1 MRNLSS
7 LRLSHLVQK
16 QSKEVYMNYK
26 LSDLDREYSL
36 DYCVYNQDQSLDFS
50 YKGKKGHYEIGWK
63 NCTHKGVLTIDGTNY
78 ILHKDRYFSFNNVFT
93 TDDLPMLIAIA
104 NGSVLREFPFQL
116 DSGDIVVLRLS
127 GDWLFDLGES
137 VLASDK
143 DTNMFYVKCGV
154 LYVDNKPVD
163 AYAISKFYETDNN
176 VYTYGLQDSHTELCI
191 SLRFRAG
198 CKFEYLQEFLA
209 RLPIKSGSYCIN
221 VCNRYGYIDSGLD
234 YITDSIKEVNATPLS
249 KIANYRLPETVQ
261 GSVIPVKF
269 EVKSF

>member
-1 MRNLSS
+1 M
-7 LRLSHLVQK
+7 
-16 QSKEVYMNYK
+16 EVYK
-26 LSDLDREYSL
+26 LPDLHVEYSL
-36 DYCVYNQDQSLDFS
+36 DYCTKNQDNTIDFS
-50 YKGKKGHYEIGWK
+50 YKGTEGHYDRKYIDGMSR
-63 NCTHKGVLTIDGTNY
+63 GVLTFKNIDY
-78 ILHKDRYFSFNNVFT
+78 VFDKERYST
-93 TDDLPMLIAIA
+93 TDNAFTREDLPMLMALA
-104 NGSVLREFPFQL
+104 RESFLMEFPFKL
-116 DSGDIVVLRLS
+116 DSGDIVTLKLPE
-127 GDWLFDLGES
+127 DWLFDLGES

-163 AYAISKFYETDNN
+163 AHAISKFYETGNN

-198 CKFEYLQEFLA
+198 CRFEYLQEFLA

-269 EVKSF
+269 EIKSF